1 MKLKESIS
9 KLIIEKLDLILAS
22 GGILLGIFIIFLSLT
37 YSIHQQDIGGTI
49 FIASFLY
56 LLLRKRLV
64 KASETFHFGATRKI
78 IYINNII
85 FFIAFNFSVWLL
97 YSILYYRPVIYFI
110 LVGIACASIALEILY
125 ADRKWTGLVL
135 VKILLIGITLY
146 GGIYYEFSDIYGADT
161 HFHNGQTTIYVE
173 KGHIVLD
180 APTGWL
186 NSYYYFPMFHLL
198 AASTS
203 IISSLNVHDSIF
215 ISITFSL
222 VFSVIFVFL
231 IGEKLINAKVGLL
244 AALML
249 VVGNYRILFG
259 AGAIPMTLGIVYY
272 TIILYLFVVNT
283 PKPII
288 KRSIVIFL
296 SIILVLTHTIAGFI
310 MSLTII
316 SLVTWK
322 YLHNYLSNNFITKFS
337 IFLNTALVS
346 TGLLIGYWMY
356 AIEIPGRSSL
366 TFFDYSVSALY
377 RALTYD
383 AEFATGTITKISPY
397 ISTNYSEYLLDNM
410 GYLIF
415 LGMGLI
421 GTYVWIRIKMKLK
434 LHCVLQWWLC
444 LHFYTDF
451 RSWE

>member
-356 AIEIPGRSSL
+356 AIEIPGR
-366 TFFDYSVSALY
+366 
-377 RALTYD
+377 
-383 AEFATGTITKISPY
+383 Y
-397 ISTNYSEYLLDNM
+397 ILD
-410 GYLIF
+410 F
-415 LGMGLI
+415 L
-421 GTYVWIRIKMKLK
+421 
-434 LHCVLQWWLC
+434 
-444 LHFYTDF
+444 
-451 RSWE
+451 